1 MSQSELRSLIAL
13 ITWLPLYTGFAIY
26 LKSQIAW
33 AGLETSEALRSFA
46 QAALVVVV
54 LAILLAI
61 VLEIGGSILYAI
73 ITGESQPV
81 LSDERD
87 RLLELKSMQAAFI
100 AFGLAFI
107 AVLAGLAFGWLQPL
121 AALMTLFFALAA
133 SQVLAVAIKLAL
145 YRLGA

>member
-13 ITWLPLYTGFAIY
+13 ITWLPLYAGFGIY
-26 LKSQIAW
+26 LKTQIAW
-33 AGLETSEALRSFA
+33 ADLETSEALRSFA
-46 QAALVVVV
+46 QAALAVVV

-107 AVLAGLAFGWLQPL
+107 AVLVGLAFGWLQPL
-121 AALMTLFFALAA
+121 AALMALFFALAA

>member
-13 ITWLPLYTGFAIY
+13 LTWLPLYAGFAVY

-33 AGLETSEALRSFA
+33 AGLDTGEAMRSFA
-46 QAALVVVV
+46 QAALAVVAI
-54 LAILLAI
+54 AILLAI

-73 ITGESQPV
+73 ISGEAQPA

-87 RLLELKSMQAAFI
+87 QLMELKSMQAGSV
-100 AFGLAFI
+100 AFGLAFL

-121 AALMTLFFALAA
+121 GAIMALFFALAA
-133 SQVLAVAIKLAL
+133 SQVFAVAFKLAL